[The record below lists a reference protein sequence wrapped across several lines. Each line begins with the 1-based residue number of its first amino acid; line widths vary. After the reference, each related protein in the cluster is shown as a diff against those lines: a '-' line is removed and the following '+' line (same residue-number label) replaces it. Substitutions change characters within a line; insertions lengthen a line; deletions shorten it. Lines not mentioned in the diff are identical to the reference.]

1 MARLAV
7 PVSRAA
13 GRARKGSPVAG
24 YTLRQLEYFVAVAE
38 VGTVTGAAARIHL
51 SQSALSTALSDLER
65 TLDVQ
70 LLVRHHARGV
80 TLTPAGD
87 QLLTVARRLLAD
99 ADDLQAVAQELGG
112 GLGGGLAL
120 GCFSVLAP
128 YVLPD
133 LHAAVAKEH
142 PQLRLETSDEQ
153 LDELQTGVLDGR
165 LELALGYDLDLDAR
179 LERVPLFSVRPYVL
193 LAADHPLA
201 DRDEVALRELA
212 EEPLALLDLPHSR
225 EYFQRIFHSAGVN
238 PLIRY
243 RTTSVELARALVGRG
258 LCYTV
263 LNLRPAVDQ
272 TLDGYPVRPVPLA
285 EHAPALDVV
294 LLRHAA
300 GRHTRRAE
308 EVTRLAVETL
318 GKAAARLSGPLV

>member
-1 MARLAV
+1 M
-7 PVSRAA
+7 
-13 GRARKGSPVAG
+13 AG

-87 QLLTVARRLLAD
+87 QLLAVARRLLAD
-99 ADDLQAVAQELGG
+99 ADDLQTVAQELGG

-142 PQLRLETSDEQ
+142 PQLRLDTSDEQ
-153 LDELQTGVLDGR
+153 LDELQAGVLDGR

-179 LERVPLFSVRPYVL
+179 LERVPLFSVPPYVL
-193 LAADHPLA
+193 LPAGHRLAGQERVSVGELA
-201 DRDEVALRELA
+201 D
-212 EEPLALLDLPHSR
+212 EPLALLDLPHSR
-225 EYFQRIFHSAGVN
+225 EYFQRIFTAAGVT
-238 PLIRY
+238 PQIRY
-243 RTTSVELARALVGRG
+243 RTSSVELARALVGRG
-258 LCYTV
+258 LCWTV

-285 EHAPALDVV
+285 DPAPALDVV
-294 LLRHAA
+294 LVRHAA

-308 EVTRLAVETL
+308 AVTRLAVDVL
-318 GKAAARLSGPLV
+318 GRAAERLAGPPA

>member
-1 MARLAV
+1 
-7 PVSRAA
+7 
-13 GRARKGSPVAG
+13 VAG

-80 TLTPAGD
+80 TLTSAGD
-87 QLLTVARRLLAD
+87 QLLGVARRLLAD
-99 ADDLQAVAQELGG
+99 ADDLQAAAQELGG

-128 YVLPD
+128 YVLPA
-133 LHAAVAKEH
+133 LHAATAREH
-142 PQLRLETSDEQ
+142 PQLRLETTDEQ
-153 LDELQTGVLDGR
+153 LNELQAGVLDGR
-165 LELALGYDLDLDAR
+165 LELALGYDLGLDPR
-179 LERVPLFSVRPYVL
+179 LDRVPLFSVSPYVL
-193 LAADHPLA
+193 LPARHRLAGNPAVRLA
-201 DRDEVALRELA
+201 DLA
-212 EEPLALLDLPHSR
+212 DEPLVLLDLPHSR
-225 EYFQRIFHSAGVN
+225 EYFQRIFSAAQVT
-238 PLIRY
+238 PSVRY
-243 RTTSVELARALVGRG
+243 RTASVELARALVGRG
-258 LCYTV
+258 LGYTV

-272 TLDGYPVRPVPLA
+272 TLDGHPVSPVALA
-285 EHAPALDVV
+285 DPTPALDVV

-308 EVTRLAVETL
+308 AITRLAVEVFA
-318 GKAAARLSGPLV
+318 GAGGQRAASPAGMSPVA

>member
-1 MARLAV
+1 M
-7 PVSRAA
+7 
-13 GRARKGSPVAG
+13 AG

-87 QLLTVARRLLAD
+87 QLLAVARRLLAD
-99 ADDLQAVAQELGG
+99 ADDLQAAAEELGG

-133 LHAAVAKEH
+133 LHAAVAAEH
-142 PQLRLETSDEQ
+142 PQLRLDTTDEQ
-153 LDELQTGVLDGR
+153 LDELQAGVLDGR
-165 LELALGYDLDLDAR
+165 LELALGYDLGLDAR
-179 LERVPLFSVRPYVL
+179 IERVPLFSVRPYL
-193 LAADHPLA
+193 LLPAGHRLAARPEVGLGDLA
-201 DRDEVALRELA
+201 D
-212 EEPLALLDLPHSR
+212 EPLVLLDLPHSR
-225 EYFQRIFHSAGVN
+225 EYFLRIFQAAGVH
-238 PLIRY
+238 PVVRY

-272 TLDGYPVRPVPLA
+272 TLDGYRVVPVALA
-285 EHAPALDVV
+285 DPAAALDVV

-308 EVTRLAVETL
+308 AVTRLAVDVL
-318 GKAAARLSGPLV
+318 GRSGSQIAGATP